1 MFIYGALG
9 SLTAVMGFQLGAK
22 LRNRLN
28 AQTFKNLLL
37 LFFSLAALKMV
48 IQSLI
53 EFDIFR

>member
-1 MFIYGALG
+1 
-9 SLTAVMGFQLGAK
+9 

-37 LFFSLAALKMV
+37 LFFSLAALKML

-53 EFDIFR
+53 EFDIFKDILLI